1 METGVHKL
9 SAENKNSALNFVPLQ
24 SMHKA
29 GFVSILGNPNAGKST
44 LLNALLGENLS
55 IISPKAQT
63 TRHRIHGILNADDYQ
78 IVFAD
83 TPGMVN
89 PHNKLHESMLS
100 AVESTVADADIFLLV
115 SPLGEDFK
123 NAEIL
128 KKIIASEKPV
138 LLLLNKIDLSN
149 QNEIASKIEYWQSQL
164 PNAEVIPISALHK
177 FGVENVLERIL
188 VHLPENPPYYPKDD
202 VSDRDVRFFVKEI
215 IRQKIL
221 TFYKKEIPYSI
232 EVDIEEYIEEPTID
246 RIRAIIYV
254 ERESQKGILIGHQ
267 GTALKRVGTEARR
280 NIENFINKKIFLSMQ
295 VKLMKNWRNDS
306 KQLEK
311 FGY

>member
-1 METGVHKL
+1 
-9 SAENKNSALNFVPLQ
+9 
-24 SMHKA
+24 MHKA

-63 TRHRIHGILNADDYQ
+63 TRHRIHGILNAEDYQ

-83 TPGMVN
+83 TPGLVN

-100 AVESTVADADIFLLV
+100 AVESTVADADVFLLV

-123 NAEIL
+123 NVEIL
-128 KKIIASEKPV
+128 KKIIASEKPI

-149 QNEIASKIEYWQSQL
+149 QDEVAAKIEYWHSEL
-164 PNAEVIPISALHK
+164 PNAEIMPISALHK

-188 VHLPENPPYYPKDD
+188 AHLPESPPYYPKDD

-232 EVDIEEYIEEPTID
+232 EVTIEDYIEDPTID
-246 RIRAIIYV
+246 RIFAVIYV

-280 NIENFINKKIFLSMQ
+280 SIENFLSKKIFLSLQ
-295 VKLMKNWRNDS
+295 VKLMKNWRND
-306 KQLEK
+306 EK
-311 FGY
+311 TLAQFGY